1 MEIATKAVEAMD
13 GLKGFV
19 GVDLIIN
26 SDEQDI
32 YSVYL
37 LEINSRFTT
46 PYVGLKQVSNINI
59 GKTIVDLIDGEI
71 DINDIDISL
80 DGEVEFKKSGDAL
93 EIRRI

>member
-1 MEIATKAVEAMD
+1 
-13 GLKGFV
+13 V

-26 SDEQDI
+26 ADEKDV

-46 PYVGLKQVSNINI
+46 PFVGLRKVSNFNI
-59 GKTIVDLIDGEI
+59 CKTIVDLIDEKI
-71 DINDIDISL
+71 DIDDLDVSL
-80 DGEVEFKKSGDAL
+80 DGEVEFIKSGNDL